1 MSGIDTSA
9 HVGANGLQVGPEMLE
24 GEPFED
30 AGMWLTP
37 EDNMAKHHHPCTPIE
52 TPRSESELSFD
63 FHYPTDS
70 DEEEDPAVDLTKVAF
85 GVIYVPTK
93 HFKARKPLKTPV
105 WQQMC
110 RPSPL
115 PKRLPKQHPSYE
127 DEEKRIL
134 REMAATKRIEI
145 EQAVVE
151 RKKYDRSRE
160 NSHEWV
166 QGQVWMER
174 EMELRWELIS
184 STYRL
189 SEKSISKR
197 TKREN
202 EFSLELVREAIVE
215 LKTLL
220 KMKPTHPNG
229 RMLIIRCIG
238 RLPHKERVAMY
249 GPSYTVDWIYRAN
262 PKTSWK
268 TPFLNH
274 RVPRTKLYD
283 PQYRVL
289 ASHEAPPMA
298 WLHYMDI
305 KVDEGISDARER
317 GSKAAAKIQRLYLKR
332 YRFRGKNATEIQRL
346 YRAHCIR
353 MAVKRK
359 WKREGSAQS
368 IIAARTRG
376 VQWRDKL
383 RQMKISIVVLQCMA
397 RRRRA
402 MWALYDLKLDKEHGE
417 AAIQIQKMM
426 RGWWRRRCW
435 KLAKLR
441 IRVLRFVVR
450 IGVFMNRCLRR
461 RSASIRIQTC
471 WRCFVPCRNYRI
483 YRETKAAKK
492 IQTITRKVKARKEYR
507 NYLRSILR
515 LQCNLRRK
523 RAQKVVAETIVERTI
538 EEEVR
543 VDDEQEFVE
552 YVEENCID
560 SVLEFLKTREGKMMV
575 STVANR
581 LSSRDKQYR
590 RKRFWMWFKGQG
602 QAKVLK
608 AKFAVWFSHYD
619 VLGVGRLGFD
629 SLRAFMKDELCVPV
643 DDEEFT
649 NLAIMLDDSIP
660 QGGTRGV
667 GALLKRKKTV
677 SSAFYATFNTIYL
690 WFAQLTGWP
699 VEEKTKI
706 KKKARSSKPKRAKS
720 SVSLKYVS
728 EKEHA
733 ASQKKLKRKKA
744 LKRITTSKYK
754 GIATKTILAQV
765 RRHARAS
772 AMERFREVH
781 RPSGVCSHCKRAFAF
796 HSDLND
802 HRDGKISRSTGI
814 AKIIMDAH
822 LAADAENDIVRRWK
836 LSCVD
841 RSNFDAAY
849 LDLSYGRKTIK
860 SILGGSKPLYKP
872 SFAANSRLKNIF
884 RSKAGKI
891 TSNLLSDATGT
902 KGLHRTV
909 DSGEKESVSAADP
922 ADILPL
928 GGVNFVTAT
937 NKYVVTAE
945 VAKGV
950 KATASTE
957 DVVTEEDTDLDEE
970 EAEVSEDGF
979 L

>member
-24 GEPFED
+24 GEPLED

-305 KVDEGISDARER
+305 KVDEGISDARE
-317 GSKAAAKIQRLYLKR
+317 Q
-332 YRFRGKNATEIQRL
+332 
-346 YRAHCIR
+346 
-353 MAVKRK
+353 
-359 WKREGSAQS
+359 
-368 IIAARTRG
+368 
-376 VQWRDKL
+376 
-383 RQMKISIVVLQCMA
+383 
-397 RRRRA
+397 
-402 MWALYDLKLDKEHGE
+402 
-417 AAIQIQKMM
+417 
-426 RGWWRRRCW
+426 
-435 KLAKLR
+435 
-441 IRVLRFVVR
+441 
-450 IGVFMNRCLRR
+450 
-461 RSASIRIQTC
+461 
-471 WRCFVPCRNYRI
+471 
-483 YRETKAAKK
+483 
-492 IQTITRKVKARKEYR
+492 
-507 NYLRSILR
+507 
-515 LQCNLRRK
+515 
-523 RAQKVVAETIVERTI
+523 
-538 EEEVR
+538 EVR

-781 RPSGVCSHCKRAFAF
+781 RPSGMLRT
-796 HSDLND
+796 
-802 HRDGKISRSTGI
+802 I
-814 AKIIMDAH
+814 
-822 LAADAENDIVRRWK
+822 
-836 LSCVD
+836 SCVAG
-841 RSNFDAAY
+841 SCLAW
-849 LDLSYGRKTIK
+849 IEV
-860 SILGGSKPLYKP
+860 ILTPHTLICHTDEKPLNR
-872 SFAANSRLKNIF
+872 F
-884 RSKAGKI
+884 
-891 TSNLLSDATGT
+891 
-902 KGLHRTV
+902 
-909 DSGEKESVSAADP
+909 
-922 ADILPL
+922 
-928 GGVNFVTAT
+928 
-937 NKYVVTAE
+937 
-945 VAKGV
+945 
-950 KATASTE
+950 
-957 DVVTEEDTDLDEE
+957 
-970 EAEVSEDGF
+970 
-979 L
+979 